1 MTCQFYVTLITS
13 VKLQILL
20 IVMSTIFNFQIL
32 NTKRFHELELEKI
45 S

>member
-1 MTCQFYVTLITS
+1 MILRFCVSLITS

-20 IVMSTIFNFQIL
+20 SVISKVITSQVL

>member
-1 MTCQFYVTLITS
+1 VALITS

-20 IVMSTIFNFQIL
+20 SAISKVITSQIL
-32 NTKRFHELELEKI
+32 NRKRFHELELEKI